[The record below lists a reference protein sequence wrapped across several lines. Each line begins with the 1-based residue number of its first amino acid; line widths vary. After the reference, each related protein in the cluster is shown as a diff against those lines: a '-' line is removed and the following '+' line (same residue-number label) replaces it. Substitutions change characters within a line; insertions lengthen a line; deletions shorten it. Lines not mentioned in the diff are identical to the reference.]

1 MLQGLANVFFPFP
14 SPAEKRVKER
24 VGALARE
31 RQSGNTLLIHLGW
44 GGLLPIRAT
53 FEKPCPLP
61 LASLTRFIS
70 CASDPWLITC
80 KVSGGRCPLFFLPPF
95 SQDSTQAGR
104 PHAPKGNSD
113 FGR

>member
-80 KVSGGRCPLFFLPPF
+80 KVSGGWLPLFFLSPYPHG
-95 SQDSTQAGR
+95 STHERGAFASNG
-104 PHAPKGNSD
+104 HLA
-113 FGR
+113 FCA